1 MSQLRTIS
9 VTGLG
14 YVGLPLAVAFA
25 RHTKV
30 IAFDTNQELIA
41 ELRQGMSE
49 HYRDNPAPLNQ
60 ASITWT
66 TNPDDLHKASFHI
79 IAVPTPITS
88 SQIPDLNIILSVTEN
103 LAKYI
108 KKGDV
113 IVYESTVYPGL
124 TEEECIPILESVS
137 GMESGRDF
145 FVGYSPERIN
155 PGDTEHTLENTIK
168 IISAQDNET
177 LGLLNLHYSQV
188 VKSGLHPVSSIKV
201 AEAAKIIENTQRDIN
216 IALMNEL
223 AIIFNLAGIDT
234 QEVLDAANTK
244 WNFLPFTPGLVGGH
258 CIGVDPYYLT
268 YKATQLGY
276 SSRVIL
282 SGRSVNDSMGK
293 YVARILVKQ
302 LIKSGKVIKGSRVT
316 ILGLTFKENISD
328 IRNSRVIDIIYE
340 LHSYDI
346 EVQVHDPYVNPLLA
360 NNEYNITMIE
370 EDKLKPAAAVILAVT
385 HKEFLQSGWEFISG
399 LLEDKKGVVFDVKSV
414 LPLHEIPSGI
424 ILQRL

>member
-41 ELRQGMSE
+41 ELRLGMSE
-49 HYRDNPAPLNQ
+49 HYRGNPAPLNQ
-60 ASITWT
+60 TSIIWT
-66 TNPDDLHKASFHI
+66 TNADDLRKASFHI
-79 IAVPTPITS
+79 IAVPTPITNS
-88 SQIPDLNIILSVTEN
+88 RIPDLKIILSVTEN

-168 IISAQDNET
+168 IISAQDDET

-223 AIIFNLAGIDT
+223 AVIFNLADIDT
-234 QEVLDAANTK
+234 REVLDAANTK

-258 CIGVDPYYLT
+258 CVGIDPYYLT

-276 SSRVIL
+276 SPRVIL

-293 YVARILVKQ
+293 YVARVLVKQ
-302 LIKSGKVIKGSRVT
+302 LIRSGKVIKGSRVT

-360 NNEYNITMIE
+360 NNEFNITMLE
-370 EDKLKPAAAVILAVT
+370 EDKLKPATAVILAVT
-385 HKEFLQSGWEFISG
+385 HKEFLQSGWAFISG
-399 LLEDKKGVVFDVKSV
+399 LLEDKKGVVFDVKSA
-414 LPLHEIPSGI
+414 LPMHEIPSGI